1 VRDRVILIKMYRH
14 QKEVWSR
21 IRCSVRLYDFYSKI
35 MRTFREK
42 FVYMMQLKFEADSF
56 VGVRHCV
63 EIEIFTNSFR
73 HLIIIIIIKHGFVS

>member
-1 VRDRVILIKMYRH
+1 
-14 QKEVWSR
+14 
-21 IRCSVRLYDFYSKI
+21 